1 VKNGAGQVKIIS
13 ADFQPNEDPMSIIT
27 ISRMYG
33 SGGSNVAARVASA
46 MGWSLLDNAVVDE
59 VAART
64 GLSVSEVAAREER
77 RPSLAERVATAMAMS
92 TQEMMSPI
100 AAAQFPPTEQHILD
114 VTRAII
120 EEAAA
125 RDSVVIVGRGA
136 QMMLGSRSDVFGVFC
151 YAPLEALTRGC
162 MQKDSLD
169 HASAE
174 KRVLQVNQDRTAWT
188 KANWGRDWRGIENY
202 HLCVN
207 TDALGI
213 DGASDTVA
221 RAARLFFDR
230 S

>member
-1 VKNGAGQVKIIS
+1 
-13 ADFQPNEDPMSIIT
+13 MSIIT
-27 ISRMYG
+27 ISRTYC
-33 SGGSNVAARVASA
+33 SGGSNVAARIADA
-46 MGWSLLDNAVVDE
+46 LGWSLLDNTVIDE

-100 AAAQFPPTEQHILD
+100 ASAQFPPTEQRMLD
-114 VTRAII
+114 VTRTVI

-151 YAPLEALTRGC
+151 YAPLEALTRAC
-162 MQKDSLD
+162 MQRDALD
-169 HASAE
+169 HAHAE
-174 KRVLQVNQDRTAWT
+174 KRVQQVNQERSAWV
-188 KANWGRDWRGIENY
+188 KANWGRDWQAVENY
-202 HLCVN
+202 HICVN

-213 DGASDTVA
+213 EGAVDAVVSAASTYFA
-221 RAARLFFDR
+221 RG
-230 S
+230 

>member
-1 VKNGAGQVKIIS
+1 
-13 ADFQPNEDPMSIIT
+13 MSIIT

-33 SGGSNVAARVASA
+33 SGGSNVAARVADA
-46 MGWSLLDNAVVDE
+46 MGWSLLDNAVIDE

-92 TQEMMSPI
+92 TQEMMSPL
-100 AAAQFPPTEQHILD
+100 AAAQFPPTEQHLLD
-114 VTRAII
+114 VTRAVI

-125 RDSVVIVGRGA
+125 RASVVIVGRGA
-136 QMMLGSRSDVFGVFC
+136 QMMLGSRSDVFGIFC
-151 YAPLEALTRGC
+151 YAPLEALTRGS
-162 MQKDSLD
+162 MQRDGLD
-169 HASAE
+169 HAQAE
-174 KRVLQVNQDRTAWT
+174 KRVQQVNQERTAWV

-213 DGASDTVA
+213 DGAVDAVV
-221 RAARLFFDR
+221 R
-230 S
+230 SAQVYFERG

>member
-1 VKNGAGQVKIIS
+1 
-13 ADFQPNEDPMSIIT
+13 MSIIT

-33 SGGSNVAARVASA
+33 SGGSTVAARIANA
-46 MGWSLLDNAVVDE
+46 MGWSLLDNAVIDE

-64 GLSVSEVAAREER
+64 GLSASEVAAREER

-100 AAAQFPPTEQHILD
+100 AAAQFPPTEQHLLD
-114 VTRAII
+114 VTRAVI

-125 RDSVVIVGRGA
+125 RASVVIVGRGA
-136 QMMLGSRSDVFGVFC
+136 QMMLGARSDVFGVFC
-151 YAPLEALTRGC
+151 YAPLEALTRIA
-162 MQKDSLD
+162 MQRDGLE
-169 HASAE
+169 HAAAE
-174 KRVLQVNQDRTAWT
+174 KRVQHVNQERTAWV

-213 DGASDTVA
+213 DGAVDTVI
-221 RAARLFFDR
+221 RAAQVFFER
-230 S
+230 G

>member
-1 VKNGAGQVKIIS
+1 
-13 ADFQPNEDPMSIIT
+13 MSIII

-33 SGGSNVAARVASA
+33 SGGSSVAAKVADE
-46 MGWSLLDNAVVDE
+46 MGWSLLDNAVIDE

-92 TQEMMSPI
+92 TQEMMSPL
-100 AAAQFPPTEQHILD
+100 AAAQFPPTEQHLLD
-114 VTRAII
+114 VTRAVI

-125 RDSVVIVGRGA
+125 RASVVIVGRGA

-151 YAPLEALTRGC
+151 YGPLEALTRVC
-162 MQKDSLD
+162 MQRDNLD
-169 HASAE
+169 HLHAE
-174 KRVLQVNQDRTAWT
+174 KRVLQVNQERTAWV

-213 DGASDTVA
+213 GGAVDAVV
-221 RAARLFFDR
+221 RAAQVYFDR
-230 S
+230 G

>member
-1 VKNGAGQVKIIS
+1 
-13 ADFQPNEDPMSIIT
+13 MSIIT

-33 SGGSNVAARVASA
+33 SGGSTVAARIAGA
-46 MGWSLLDNAVVDE
+46 MGWSLLDNAVIDE

-64 GLSVSEVAAREER
+64 GMSASEVAAREER

-100 AAAQFPPTEQHILD
+100 AAAQFPPTEQHLLE
-114 VTRAII
+114 VTRAVI

-125 RDSVVIVGRGA
+125 RASVVIVGRGA

-151 YAPLEALTRGC
+151 YAPLEALIRIAMHRDG
-162 MQKDSLD
+162 LD
-169 HASAE
+169 HAAAE
-174 KRVLQVNQDRTAWT
+174 KRVQQVNQERTAWV

-207 TDALGI
+207 TDALGL
-213 DGASDTVA
+213 DGAADTVV
-221 RAARLFFDR
+221 RAAQLFFER
-230 S
+230 G

>member
-1 VKNGAGQVKIIS
+1 
-13 ADFQPNEDPMSIIT
+13 MSIIT

-33 SGGSNVAARVASA
+33 SGGSTVAARIANA
-46 MGWSLLDNAVVDE
+46 MGWSLLDNAVIDE

-64 GLSVSEVAAREER
+64 GLSASEVAAREER

-100 AAAQFPPTEQHILD
+100 AAAQFPPTEQHLLD
-114 VTRAII
+114 VTRAVI

-125 RDSVVIVGRGA
+125 RASVVIVGRGA
-136 QMMLGSRSDVFGVFC
+136 QMMLGARSDVFGVFC
-151 YAPLEALTRGC
+151 YAPLEALTRIA
-162 MQKDSLD
+162 MQRDGLE
-169 HASAE
+169 HAAAE
-174 KRVLQVNQDRTAWT
+174 KRVQHVNQERTAWV

-213 DGASDTVA
+213 DGAVDTVI
-221 RAARLFFDR
+221 RAAQLFFER
-230 S
+230 G